1 MRKALLSIAAVFT
14 IVIFNS
20 CQKIQDSLPT
30 GGSVTPS
37 EEQMTSALK
46 EALTVGSGWAS
57 DSLHLPDA
65 YLNNARFH
73 IPLPPEAQTVESVIA
88 SIPGGQSYIDNAVTS
103 INHAAEDAAVK
114 AKPIFVNAITSM
126 SLSDAKDILLGTDTS
141 ATHYFRGAT
150 SSQLF
155 STFEPEIKTSLDKV
169 NATKYWKDLADAY
182 NSIPL
187 VNPINA
193 DLPSYTTGK
202 GLQGLFLK
210 LSDEEKNIR
219 NNLNSR
225 LGTSANLQSVFDW
238 ALKNKPH

>member
-1 MRKALLSIAAVFT
+1 MKKIILAVSA
-14 IVIFNS
+14 IVIAGLFS
-20 CQKIQDSLPT
+20 GCQKIQDSMPT
-30 GGSVTPS
+30 GGSVTPT

-46 EALTVGSGWAS
+46 EALQTGSGWAA
-57 DSLHLPDA
+57 DSLNLPNA

-88 SIPGGQSYIDNAVTS
+88 SIPGGQTYIDNAVNS
-103 INHAAEDAAVK
+103 INHAAEDAAIK
-114 AKPIFVNAITSM
+114 AKPIFVNAITGM

-150 SSQLF
+150 TSQLF

-169 NATKYWKDLADAY
+169 NATKYWSDLANAY
-182 NSIPL
+182 NSIPF
-187 VNPINA
+187 VNPINT
-193 DLPSYTTGK
+193 DLPSYTTNK

-225 LGTSANLQSVFDW
+225 IGTSANLQSVFDW